1 MRTVSVPEGW
11 FPDQGAAFALNPLRS
26 GRGSRATA
34 CRREIRFLLSV
45 ETSSI
50 YKKNGS
56 TQKVRNIVCPPS
68 FDAVDELNRRLGA
81 IGNLKSDGRPV
92 LGLDSRDQLEI
103 SPSRHSSSM
112 SESSG
117 RANAAVLP
125 VPVWAWPTTSCPFCT
140 NGITAS

>member
-1 MRTVSVPEGW
+1 
-11 FPDQGAAFALNPLRS
+11 
-26 GRGSRATA
+26 
-34 CRREIRFLLSV
+34 LSV

-68 FDAVDELNRRLGA
+68 SDAVDELNRRLGA

-112 SESSG
+112 RESSG

-125 VPVWAWPTTSCPFCT
+125 APARLDLPV
-140 NGITAS
+140 